1 MGSNWKRQKKEHD
14 VKNGMAK
21 LENASQYQLQ
31 GRTNEDGFSRLLW
44 ELSSSKDKKKMVS
57 NTDYNLGKSKIS

>member
-1 MGSNWKRQKKEHD
+1 MGSNWKRQKKEHN

-21 LENASQYQLQ
+21 LENASLYQLQ
-31 GRTNEDGFSRLLW
+31 VTNEDGFSRLLW